1 MKAIKT
7 PKYMHSNNG
16 TPYEHLGNKDERRE
30 ARKFVKS
37 LRHKLLLNIPLSEAE
52 KSIVEEFEITK
63 DYKLN
68 TNHDV
73 IIYRVFKNYGND
85 KKILE

>member
-7 PKYMHSNNG
+7 PKYQHSNNG
-16 TPYEHLGNKDERRE
+16 TPYEHLGNKDERKE